1 MITFIAVLVGNA
13 DRWTGISS
21 PYRLSRSPKVKRER
35 NISPS
40 RALSKSV
47 ICFLLLS
54 WSKGLSVESLL
65 PYKFFITCTEIEI
78 LRSHLQ
84 LVSLK
89 NGRGNTPPPP
99 SPIPFRPSSS
109 SWFKSNYN
117 RMIIHISIAL
127 QKRQKNCTCPMVAEL
142 YRAST
147 SHEEGQGCQF
157 RSQ

>member
-21 PYRLSRSPKVKRER
+21 PYRLSRPPKVKRER
-35 NISPS
+35 NIIPS

-65 PYKFFITCTEIEI
+65 PYKLFITCTEIDI

-89 NGRGNTPPPP
+89 IGRGNPPP
-99 SPIPFRPSSS
+99 SPIHPRPSSS

-127 QKRQKNCTCPMVAEL
+127 QKRQETVIAPRWLN
-142 YRAST
+142 RAST
-147 SHEEGQGCQF
+147 SHEEGLGCQF